1 MSYKLITLLI
11 TLLKVL
17 QNNKQHK
24 KVLVNEYL
32 FFFCL
37 D

>member
-17 QNNKQHK
+17 HNNKQHNNM
-24 KVLVNEYL
+24 LVNKNL
-32 FFFCL
+32 FFCL